1 MSFGEFWELLLYFP
15 FFHSFINFINVNETL
30 FFTPFPTISLVEL
43 ISSMPVGKSEPPPNF
58 YNTFSLNALLVNR
71 VKLQQEYVTTGANMQ
86 LFYFFQHS
94 TNIPLHRIA
103 QKKIFYF
110 ELNTACWK
118 STMLPASF
126 STSCIEWLQADVSQ
140 SFQVED
146 LTNSLMITLQEI
158 WTLLPTEQ
166 VPWRTFS
173 NRN

>member
-1 MSFGEFWELLLYFP
+1 MIIIIYIILKINILIFSVL
-15 FFHSFINFINVNETL
+15 IVNFIGNK
-30 FFTPFPTISLVEL
+30 IL
-43 ISSMPVGKSEPPPNF
+43 I
-58 YNTFSLNALLVNR
+58 
-71 VKLQQEYVTTGANMQ
+71 
-86 LFYFFQHS
+86 FQ
-94 TNIPLHRIA
+94 
-103 QKKIFYF
+103 IFYF